1 METKPQMRMMRLFCE
16 AAVQLVGPCLFTRF
30 SRTCTHPRQI
40 LTPTQYPNPQ
50 GCKRL
55 RLPGIGCGTYTKK
68 LPKARRQI
76 LELVFLGAIGVC
88 EAKYSDLK
96 ISKRFPYD
104 PDNPNTDLFQEV

>member
-1 METKPQMRMMRLFCE
+1 M
-16 AAVQLVGPCLFTRF
+16 
-30 SRTCTHPRQI
+30 
-40 LTPTQYPNPQ
+40 
-50 GCKRL
+50 

-88 EAKYSDLK
+88 EAKYRDLK

-104 PDNPNTDLFQEV
+104 PDNPNTDLFHEVPCWHVLCGVVWCGVVCWYVLWCGVLCCAVV